1 MVKGVGTCAPQPTN
15 SRSQQNRRASFHQR
29 STIQLNNTVYQR
41 SDYQSFHVKVW
52 ARVHHNRP
60 IPDHNQKQKQ
70 KNKNKTKK
78 QKNKKKKLP
87 CWYSRY
93 GRATNARTQ
102 QNRRASFHQRS
113 TIQLNNTIY
122 QHIDYQSLPLRY
134 GHGCTTAD
142 QSQTTFSKRRSSLL
156 MWLQTKLNLLPG
168 FRMFSWRRE
177 ERTIKQSEL
186 EMRNIVQQNVGSL
199 NNFWWRGQYLVVV
212 SIIFIAWV

>member
-1 MVKGVGTCAPQPTN
+1 MLVGPGEKVEKGQVVYSLIKDQQSKWTTWPTTQFTNIMVKGVGTCAPQPTN
-15 SRSQQNRRASFHQR
+15 SRS
-29 STIQLNNTVYQR
+29 
-41 SDYQSFHVKVW
+41 
-52 ARVHHNRP
+52 
-60 IPDHNQKQKQ
+60 
-70 KNKNKTKK
+70 
-78 QKNKKKKLP
+78 
-87 CWYSRY
+87 
-93 GRATNARTQ
+93 Q

-168 FRMFSWRRE
+168 FRMFLWRRE

-186 EMRNIVQQNVGSL
+186 EMRNIVQQDWGL
-199 NNFWWRGQYLVVV
+199 ITYVVE
-212 SIIFIAWV
+212 